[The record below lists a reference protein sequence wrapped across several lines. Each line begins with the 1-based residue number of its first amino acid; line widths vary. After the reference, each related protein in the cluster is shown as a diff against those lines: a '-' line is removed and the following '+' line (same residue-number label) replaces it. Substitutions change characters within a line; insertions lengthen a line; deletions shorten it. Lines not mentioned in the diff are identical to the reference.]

1 MLETGS
7 KEISLDQQ
15 RARLSPVEKSVTG

>member
-1 MLETGS
+1 MLDTGS